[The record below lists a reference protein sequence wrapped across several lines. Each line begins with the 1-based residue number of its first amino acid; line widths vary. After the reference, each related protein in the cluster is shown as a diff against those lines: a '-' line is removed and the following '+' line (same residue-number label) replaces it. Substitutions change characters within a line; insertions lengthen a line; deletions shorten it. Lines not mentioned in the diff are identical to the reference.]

1 MVGNLPPLNALRAF
15 EAVARLGNLGA
26 AGRELHV
33 THGAVS
39 RQLRL
44 LEDDLGVALFLRE
57 GRGLVL
63 TDAGRQLQEAAQAAF
78 LRLRDTAATLRRGPT
93 ASALVLGCPASIL
106 ARWMIPRLDRLA
118 RDLPDLT
125 LHLAAQERDFDAAL
139 TGLDA
144 ALLVAEPPPPREWQ
158 VHALAG
164 ERIGPVLSPRYA
176 GYAALVHAPA
186 ERLREEALL
195 HTTSRPQAW
204 PHWFTQHGLDPA
216 RVQLGT
222 GFEHL
227 YYLLEAA
234 IAGIG
239 VAIAPEPLVADDIA
253 SGRLLAPW
261 GFSSTTGQW
270 WLACRR
276 GHSDPRIA
284 RLAGWLRRE
293 LETPAQA

>member
-44 LEDDLGVALFLRE
+44 LEDDLGVALFVRE
-57 GRGLVL
+57 GRGLRL
-63 TDAGRQLQEAAQAAF
+63 TEAGRQLQEAAQAAF
-78 LRLRDTAATLRRGPT
+78 VRLRDTAAALRRGPQ
-93 ASALVLGCPASIL
+93 ASALVLGCPASVL

-118 RDLPDLT
+118 RDLPDIT
-125 LHLAAQERDFDAAL
+125 LHLSAQDRDFDAAL

-144 ALLVAEPPPPREWQ
+144 ALLVAEPPAPREWK
-158 VHALAG
+158 VHTLAG
-164 ERIGPVLSPRYA
+164 ERIGPVLSPRYVGA
-176 GYAALVHAPA
+176 AALLQAPPSA
-186 ERLREEALL
+186 LLGEALL

-204 PHWFTQHGLDPA
+204 PHWFKQHRLDATQLA
-216 RVQLGT
+216 LGT

-239 VAIAPEPLVADDIA
+239 VAIAPEPLVADDLA

-261 GFSSTTGQW
+261 GFSEGSGQW
-270 WLACRR
+270 WLACAR
-276 GHSDPRIA
+276 GNADPRIA
-284 RLAGWLRRE
+284 RLAAWLQHE
-293 LETPAQA
+293 LESAAQP